1 MRVGFGTGR
10 ALSSEKRIRAPIASS
25 DDCLVAHAI
34 NRGLSP
40 IVCPLL
46 FFEWGSVCRNYRSGS
61 LEYRDCRKG
70 AKVAFKNMCGSY
82 RPACAAENGFRP

>member
-40 IVCPLL
+40 IVTAHGEISPDY
-46 FFEWGSVCRNYRSGS
+46 EEANRNLANPNAG
-61 LEYRDCRKG
+61 
-70 AKVAFKNMCGSY
+70 
-82 RPACAAENGFRP
+82 